1 MTTECSEEFF
11 CFFCG
16 LLWIFSTWTNLFPSR
31 INPRQSSV
39 DLLWTFI
46 RAKKNFW
53 TFVEK
58 KREKRTIVQI
68 HYSHIIF
75 KTSIRSKKLNIQ
87 QRKQSAVQAVHT
99 CIDCWGSYFF
109 FVEEDLE
116 QSCGL
121 SCWEL
126 ICIICKIF
134 ATSLSRYAKITRVV
148 EVIFGNGKLDQQE
161 LLERNTKST
170 QINSNIFFQ

>member
-1 MTTECSEEFF
+1 MFWRVF
-11 CFFCG
+11 LFFCG

-75 KTSIRSKKLNIQ
+75 KTLIRSKKLNIQ

-109 FVEEDLE
+109 
-116 QSCGL
+116 
-121 SCWEL
+121 CWRGSG
-126 ICIICKIF
+126 
-134 ATSLSRYAKITRVV
+134 T
-148 EVIFGNGKLDQQE
+148 KLWLE
-161 LLERNTKST
+161 LLGTNLHNL
-170 QINSNIFFQ
+170 QNIRHIAVKVC